1 MSRRRASGQKA
12 VAPVRERG
20 LKLLLGQRVALPARR
35 SCEGA
40 GIEILYMEGGD
51 TRWLVAP
58 ARERGLK

>member
-40 GIEILYMEGGD
+40 WIEMAVY
-51 TRWLVAP
+51 TRPGWLKSTSLPQGSVD
-58 ARERGLK
+58 